1 MRACQ
6 RLPVDAGAQTGQGL
20 STRALGLEW
29 DTRLEWGTRQVRKS
43 VKAFTDA
50 ILDLIVEDPVIVA
63 GRKDY
68 MGKPEVSEYCITIR
82 SYHSAIVPSGRQ
94 PLHARCAPSTP
105 GPASYSR
112 TPAGAVPR
120 P

>member
-1 MRACQ
+1 MS
-6 RLPVDAGAQTGQGL
+6 GT
-20 STRALGLEW
+20 LG
-29 DTRLEWGTRQVRKS
+29 LEWGTRQVRKS

-94 PLHARCAPSTP
+94 PLHARCAPSTL

>member
-1 MRACQ
+1 M
-6 RLPVDAGAQTGQGL
+6 
-20 STRALGLEW
+20 
-29 DTRLEWGTRQVRKS
+29 RKS

-82 SYHSAIVPSGRQ
+82 SVPQCYSTIRSSATARQMCSEYPRSGVVLTY
-94 PLHARCAPSTP
+94 PCRCCTSALTSK
-105 GPASYSR
+105 
-112 TPAGAVPR
+112 
-120 P
+120 